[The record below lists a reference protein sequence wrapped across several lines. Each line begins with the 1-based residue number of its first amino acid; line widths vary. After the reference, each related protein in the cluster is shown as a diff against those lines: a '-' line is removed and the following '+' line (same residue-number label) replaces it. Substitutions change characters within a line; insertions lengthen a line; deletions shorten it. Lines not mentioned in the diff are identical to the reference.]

1 MGDGSPVFAPHFA
14 TSYRRNKMAHME
26 KRTPKVSVIIP
37 AYNVDRFIGRAI
49 ESLQNQTLRNF
60 ELLIVDDG
68 SKDRTGQVADRMAE
82 RDIRIEVI
90 HTENQG
96 AAAARNV
103 ALDRATG
110 EYVHFVDGD
119 DWVEPTMLADL
130 VEIADKDDL
139 DLVIAGFYIE
149 TYYGNADQHTS
160 ELKSQPSHVYASAE
174 EFRAGAWKL
183 FDQNLLYT
191 PWNKLFRR
199 SYLEK
204 IGARFRPTFWDD
216 FPFVLDVIRDIE
228 RVAVTERAY
237 YHFIRLRAESE
248 TARWRSNMYEKREEE
263 HQWMLDLYE
272 HWGLSGDPASIEMVQ
287 RRYIE
292 RLVGCIENVCNPS
305 CTLTKAEK
313 LEHVQQIISSERAQ
327 LAVSVAQP
335 RSKMMKVML
344 VPIRRQDAKMAIA
357 EGNFISFVKRHN
369 TKLFATLKAN
379 R

>member
-1 MGDGSPVFAPHFA
+1 MLTCD
-14 TSYRRNKMAHME
+14 RRAKMAHME
-26 KRTPKVSVIIP
+26 KRVPKVSVIIP

-49 ESLQNQTLRNF
+49 ESIQNQTLRNF
-60 ELLIVDDG
+60 ELIIVDDG
-68 SKDRTGQVADRMAE
+68 STDRTGQIADRLAE
-82 RDIRIEVI
+82 RDIRIDVI

-103 ALDRATG
+103 ALDRARG
-110 EYVHFVDGD
+110 EFVHFVDGD
-119 DWVEPTMLADL
+119 DWAEPTMLADL
-130 VEIADKDDL
+130 VNIAEADSL

-149 TYYGNADQHTS
+149 TYYGDADQHTT
-160 ELKSQPSHVYASAE
+160 ELKSQPSRVYASQA

-199 SYLEK
+199 SYLER
-204 IGARFRPTFWDD
+204 IGARFKPTFWDD

-228 RVAVTERAY
+228 RVGVTERAY

-263 HQWMLDLYE
+263 HDWMLGLYE
-272 HWGLSGDPASIEMVQ
+272 HWGLSGDPASTEMVQ

-305 CTLTKAEK
+305 CTLSSAEK
-313 LEHVQQIISSERAQ
+313 LRQIDEMIKSDRAQ
-327 LAVSVAQP
+327 LAVSIAEP
-335 RSKMMKVML
+335 RSKMMGVML
-344 VPIRRQDAKMAIA
+344 VPIRRKDARMALA
-357 EGNFISFVKRHN
+357 EGRFISFVKRHN